1 MCVYIYTDTHTH
13 THTHKGIS
21 TTLEKALEKNIKK
34 KKKSSNGV
42 IGKHK
47 LNEIQALYM
56 NRKRETN
63 FIKVKDHHIVQLFLN
78 MTARAWGIFPFLCI
92 IFNVLHQC
100 FTVFGVQVFHLS
112 D

>member
-1 MCVYIYTDTHTH
+1 MCIHTHTH
-13 THTHKGIS
+13 THTH
-21 TTLEKALEKNIKK
+21 TKAFLLHLRKPWKK
-34 KKKSSNGV
+34 ASKKRKRSNGV

-56 NRKRETN
+56 NRKSETN

-92 IFNVLHQC
+92 IFNFLHQC